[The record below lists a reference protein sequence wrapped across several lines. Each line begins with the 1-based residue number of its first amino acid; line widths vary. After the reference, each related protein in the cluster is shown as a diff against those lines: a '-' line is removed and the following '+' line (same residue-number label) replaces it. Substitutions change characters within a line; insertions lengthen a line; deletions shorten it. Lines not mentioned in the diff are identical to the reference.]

1 MTQQDYIA
9 LVNQA
14 NRASYEYYVLSRPSM
29 SDADFDKLI
38 MYLEGCEYEHPEWIV
53 PDSPTQRVGSDLSA
67 NGRRT
72 IAHRT
77 PMLSCQKAQEK
88 DAVISWLNKTV
99 KSVGHNR
106 FSISAEWK
114 YDGISCSL
122 VYLDGQL
129 ISASTRGDGQRGQ
142 DITAHV
148 RYIAGIPSQLSG
160 VQTSGRIEVRGEIV
174 CPSANLNKLNSC
186 YTDCRTA
193 ASSLCNMSEPFSDCA
208 LLRFMP
214 WAVDAPCYS
223 QNNSHYEAMSFAKWS
238 LGFDFNLPNV
248 IDANWPEGVLE
259 QIADME
265 KNRAF
270 LPFPTDGIVLKVDD
284 KTLAA
289 SLGSTAHHPHG
300 SIAYKFS
307 AQKAVTTCTRIK
319 VTTGKSGRRTPVAYF
334 SPVTIL
340 GREVSRASLYSELNA
355 AKLGI
360 TVGSTIEVG
369 LSNDVTPKVYRV
381 ISPADNHPSQDGSVC
396 GDIIATTAPAVSVP
410 AGSASGEEALMP
422 AASPAGSVSGGS
434 PDGVAAPYIAP
445 SLFPDYDGIEIPEV
459 KLNLTDINAARAEE
473 ETAAIAARLAE
484 PSPASMPAGSTSGE
498 KMETSEGLSLSSAVL
513 SVLAVLGIV
522 ILIPA
527 AIAAVAFG
535 FPLLN
540 GSLKA

>member
-29 SDADFDKLI
+29 SDADFDKII

-53 PDSPTQRVGSDLSA
+53 PDSPTQQVGSDLSA

-88 DAVISWLNKTV
+88 DAVIYWLNKTV

-174 CPSANLNKLNSC
+174 CPSANLNKLDSC

-193 ASSLCNMSEPFSDCA
+193 ASSLCNMSEPSSDCA

-223 QNNSHYEAMSFAKWS
+223 QNNSHYEAMSFAKCS

-307 AQKAVTTCTRIK
+307 AQKAVTTCTRIE

-340 GREVSRASLYSELNA
+340 VREVSRASLYSELNA

-410 AGSASGEEALMP
+410 AGPSSGEEALMP

-434 PDGVAAPYIAP
+434 PDGIAAPYIAP

-473 ETAAIAARLAE
+473 ETASIAARLAE
-484 PSPASMPAGSTSGE
+484 PSTASVPAGSASGE
-498 KMETSEGLSLSSAVL
+498 KMETSEGLSLSSSVL
-513 SVLAVLGIV
+513 PVLAVLGIV

-527 AIAAVAFG
+527 VIAAVAFG